1 MEDYSLEAEK
11 MVQEQLVARG
21 IRDQRVLN
29 AFRAVPRHRFVDSSL
44 ADKAYGDY
52 PLPIGENQTISQPY
66 IVALMLEAMELR
78 GPEKVLEIGT
88 GSGYMTALLCLLAEG
103 VYSIERVQSLADA
116 ARWRLKGFGYNNAFI
131 RVGDGTLGWGEES
144 PFDAIV
150 VSAGSPEIPPPL
162 MRQLVDGGR
171 LIIPVGDQDSQI
183 LKKVVR
189 RGESFEK
196 CNLSG
201 CIFVKLV
208 GDYGWKQ

>member
-29 AFRAVPRHRFVDSSL
+29 AFRAVPRNRFVDSSL

-88 GSGYMTALLCLLAEG
+88 GSGYMTALLCLLAEW
-103 VYSIERVQSLADA
+103 VYTIERVQSLADT
-116 ARWRLKGFGYNNAFI
+116 ARWRLRELGYNNAFI
-131 RVGDGTLGWGEES
+131 RVGDGTLGWEEES

-189 RGESFEK
+189 NGESFEK